1 MGISHKYL
9 AVLATLFA
17 LVVAPVALGSGG
29 AKATATPTSVKVGK
43 SVELKVTG
51 LKAGERVKAAE
62 LIVATGQKRTLYP
75 RQRAS
80 SAGVIIVTLR
90 AQIKGRHKWTFTG
103 RQSRR
108 TAVTNYTVK

>member
-29 AKATATPTSVKVGK
+29 AKATATPSTVKVGK

-51 LKAGERVKAAE
+51 LKAGERVKATE

-75 RQRAS
+75 KQRAS
-80 SAGVIIVTLR
+80 SGGVIIVTVR
-90 AQIKGRHKWTFTG
+90 AQIKGRHKWTFVG
-103 RQSRR
+103 RQSKR
-108 TAVTNYTVK
+108 TAVTNYTVR

>member
-17 LVVAPVALGSGG
+17 LAITPVALGAGG
-29 AKATATPTSVKVGK
+29 ARATATPTSAKVGK

-51 LKAGERVKAAE
+51 LKASERVKAVE
-62 LIVATGQKRTLYP
+62 LIVSTGQRTTYFP
-75 RQRAS
+75 KQRAS
-80 SAGVIIVTLR
+80 ASGVIIVTVK
-90 AQIKGRHKWTFTG
+90 AQEKGRHKWTFTG

>member
-29 AKATATPTSVKVGK
+29 AKATATPTSAKVGK
-43 SVELKVTG
+43 SVELKVSG
-51 LKAGERVKAAE
+51 LKASERVKAVE
-62 LIVATGQKRTLYP
+62 LIVATGQKSTYYP
-75 RQRAS
+75 KQRAS
-80 SAGVIIVTLR
+80 AGGVIIVTVK
-90 AQIKGRHKWTFTG
+90 AQVKGRHKWTFTG
-103 RQSRR
+103 RQSKR